1 MKTQVIHYIDKTKKD
16 FFIMLMLNIINTF
29 LAFFIYS
36 FYKQYREETL
46 L

>member
-29 LAFFIYS
+29 LAFLYIPFINS
-36 FYKQYREETL
+36 R
-46 L
+46 